1 MNRPEIGLAKTAI
14 AVGVSLF
21 SFAASAY
28 SGPYVGA
35 QFGINKASDLD
46 LTLEGTRTNISQP
59 PVPVEVVP
67 RANGGVD
74 AGTYGF
80 EKNVVGQFVIG
91 YKYGF
96 GLRPEFELSLRR
108 ERVNSITYSDGSSP
122 DSTKGTRL
130 STVSGFANLWYD
142 AFPGWRIHPY
152 VGGGVGIHRFILNNA
167 QTDALQVLLSVDNGN
182 ISGDPESRKADDARP
197 GYQFGGGVVFDL
209 WKGVAIA
216 LDYRNVRTLGGAEF
230 YAYREQP
237 QTYLKGE
244 YKAQSLLFSV
254 KYYFQQ
260 PPVVVAPP
268 PEPTP
273 EVVPVEPPKDDDQ
286 DGVFNDIDKCPESP
300 AGSVVDETGCP
311 PPPPPPPPKT
321 CKTPG
326 PGEKISLAGCG
337 TGDNIVL
344 RGVNFDTNKATLTR
358 NAKVLLDDVA
368 SELNQY
374 QDIKVQVGGH
384 TDSRG
389 SAALNDGLSKR
400 RAASVMAYLTS
411 KGIAANRMTSAGFGP
426 NEPIADNATA
436 EGQELNRRVELKI
449 VSGNATPAEAQAAAT
464 EAAVEVAPDAEVAP
478 AEDAPAAAE

>member
-1 MNRPEIGLAKTAI
+1 MNRPDAGLMRTAI
-14 AVGVSLF
+14 VVGLSLY
-21 SFAASAY
+21 SCTSAAY
-28 SGPYVGA
+28 SGPYIGA

-46 LTLEGTRTNISQP
+46 LTLEGTRTATSQP
-59 PVPVEVVP
+59 PIPVELP
-67 RANGGVD
+67 KLDNGGVD
-74 AGTYGF
+74 AGSYGF
-80 EKNVVGQFVIG
+80 EKNVVGQVVVG

-108 ERVNSITYSDGSSP
+108 ERVNSIVYSDGSSP

-152 VGGGVGIHRFILNNA
+152 IGGGVGIHRFILNNA
-167 QTDALQVLLSVDNGN
+167 QTDSLRVLLSADDGN
-182 ISGDPESRKADDARP
+182 ISSDPVSRKADDARP
-197 GYQFGGGVVFDL
+197 GYQFGGGIIFDV

-230 YAYREQP
+230 FAYKEQP
-237 QTYLKGE
+237 QTFLKGE

-254 KYYFQQ
+254 KYFFVQ
-260 PPVVVAPP
+260 PPVAVPPP
-268 PEPTP
+268 PEPAP
-273 EVVPVEPPKDDDQ
+273 QVVPVEAPADDDQ
-286 DGVFNDIDKCPESP
+286 DGVVNGVDKCPDSP
-300 AGSVVDETGCP
+300 PGSVVDETGCP

-368 SELNQY
+368 AELSRY
-374 QDIKVQVGGH
+374 PDIKVQVAGH

-389 SAALNDGLSKR
+389 STALNDGLSKR
-400 RAASVMAYLTS
+400 RAASVMSYLGS
-411 KGIAANRMTSAGFGP
+411 KGIAADRMSSAGFGA
-426 NEPIADNATA
+426 NEPIADNAT
-436 EGQELNRRVELKI
+436 EDGRELNRRVELKI
-449 VSGNATPAEAQAAAT
+449 VSGNAVEAAPAAAET
-464 EAAVEVAPDAEVAP
+464 AP
-478 AEDAPAAAE
+478 AEDAPAAP